1 MTPPSADRVGA
12 GLAIPAGMSC
22 LVLRYSDM
30 QSASRAMQADSSDVS
45 QALIALIDSDSMSV
59 GHYEIVSD

>member
-1 MTPPSADRVGA
+1 
-12 GLAIPAGMSC
+12 MSC